1 MSYGLRQIEMT
12 PVYGFCHYMICLGYD
27 MLFRGDIYGQD
38 NIPKNGPYLVAC
50 NHASHLD
57 PPFAGMPLPHQ
68 VRFFARKTLWTSRL
82 TSWWLDA
89 AQVIPVDR
97 DGGSDV
103 GAIKRVLQAIKENK
117 IIMMF
122 PEGTR
127 TPDGNLQPPKS
138 GVGMFA
144 CRTGAPVLPARIFGS
159 FAAFGRGGKLRPCT
173 PISIVYGPV
182 LTPADY
188 DDPSRGKERYQH
200 ASDIIMSRIARLGLP
215 DPPVI

>member
-1 MSYGLRQIEMT
+1 MSYSFRQLEMT
-12 PVYGFCHYMICLGYD
+12 PVYGLCHYAISFGYD
-27 MLFRGDIYGQD
+27 VLFRGDIYGQA
-38 NIPKNGPYLVAC
+38 NIPKHGPYLVAC

-57 PPFAGMPLPHQ
+57 PPFAGIPLPHQ
-68 VRFFARKTLWTSRL
+68 VRFFARKTLWTSRF

-89 AQVIPVDR
+89 ARVIPVDR

-103 GAIKRVLQAIKENK
+103 GAIRRVLQAMKDNE

-144 CRTGAPVLPARIFGS
+144 CRAGVPVLPARVFGS
-159 FAAFGRGGKLRPCT
+159 FEAFGRNGRFSPGT
-173 PISIVYGPV
+173 PISVVYGKP
-182 LTPADY
+182 LSPADY
-188 DDPSRGKERYQH
+188 DDPAQGKNRYQH
-200 ASDIIMSRIARLGLP
+200 ASDIIMSHIARLSRP
-215 DPPVI
+215 APPVI

>member
-1 MSYGLRQIEMT
+1 MSYGFRQVEMT
-12 PVYGFCHYMICLGYD
+12 PVYGFCHHMICLGYD
-27 MLFRGDIYGQD
+27 MFFRGDIYGLD
-38 NIPKNGPYLVAC
+38 NIPKTGPYLVAC

-68 VRFFARKTLWTSRL
+68 LRFFARKTLWHSKFA
-82 TSWWLDA
+82 SWWLDA
-89 AQVIPVDR
+89 ARVIPVDR

-103 GAIKRVLQAIKENK
+103 GAIKRVLQAINENQV
-117 IIMMF
+117 IMLF

-127 TPDGNLQPPKS
+127 SETGELQRAKS

-159 FAAFGRGGKLRPCT
+159 HKAFGRGGRLRPGT
-173 PISIVYGPV
+173 PISVVYGPV

-188 DDPSRGKERYQH
+188 DDPAQGKNRYQH
-200 ASDIIMSRIARLGLP
+200 ASDIIMSRIAQLKLP
-215 DPPVI
+215 APPVI